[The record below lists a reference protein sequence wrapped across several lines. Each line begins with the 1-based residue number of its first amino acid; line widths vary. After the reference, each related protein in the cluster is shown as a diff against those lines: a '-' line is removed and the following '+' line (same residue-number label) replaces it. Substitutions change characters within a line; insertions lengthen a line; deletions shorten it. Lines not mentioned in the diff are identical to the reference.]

1 MGFALLGRGG
11 VKMRGSAQDFYWK
24 TLKTSATRSASRGWD
39 VGLCGREGG
48 DSGLVLA
55 ICVLSRQ
62 PRELPLSFFWPQET
76 IFVLLVALVSDCPL
90 EW

>member
-1 MGFALLGRGG
+1 MKGESLKAANFSWSSRLGG
-11 VKMRGSAQDFYWK
+11 VCSAGERWDKMRGSAQDFCWK
-24 TLKTSATRSASRGWD
+24 TLKTFATRSASRGWD

-62 PRELPLSFFWPQET
+62 PRELPLSSF
-76 IFVLLVALVSDCPL
+76 
-90 EW
+90 